1 MPLVSMKGILQRA
14 KEEQYAV
21 GHYNLNSLQWAIPI
35 LQAAEE
41 ERAPVILASSDRLV
55 DRLGGFRTIAAVI
68 RELVRE
74 MSSTVPV
81 VLHLDHAQ
89 SVDRCK
95 RAMEAGYTSV
105 MIDGS
110 KYPIDENIA
119 MTREV
124 TEYARAYGV
133 SVEAEV
139 GIVGGSEDGME
150 GSIRYADPGECL
162 RMVKEAQIDALAA
175 ALGSVHG
182 PYRGEPRLNFERM
195 KEISE
200 RTDVPLVLH
209 GGSGLPDD
217 QIQRAIRLGHAKI
230 NVNTECAQAWT
241 DAVRDFLTDENNAR
255 VYEPQV
261 ILKPAHEAIKRTV
274 KEKIRL
280 FGTGNRC

>member
-1 MPLVSMKGILQRA
+1 MKGILQRA

-74 MSSTVPV
+74 MSITVPV

-280 FGTGNRC
+280 FGTGNRS

>member
-74 MSSTVPV
+74 MSITVPV

-89 SVDRCK
+89 SADRCK

>member
-74 MSSTVPV
+74 MSITVPV

-110 KYPIDENIA
+110 KSPIDENIA

>member
-74 MSSTVPV
+74 MSITVPV

-89 SVDRCK
+89 SADRCK

-139 GIVGGSEDGME
+139 GIVGGLEDGME

-255 VYEPQV
+255 VYKPQV

>member
-74 MSSTVPV
+74 MSITVPV

-89 SVDRCK
+89 SADRCK

-139 GIVGGSEDGME
+139 GIVGGLEDGME

>member
-1 MPLVSMKGILQRA
+1 MKGILQRA

-74 MSSTVPV
+74 MSITVPV

>member
-74 MSSTVPV
+74 MSITVPV

-110 KYPIDENIA
+110 KYPIDQNIA

-124 TEYARAYGV
+124 TDTEYARAYGV

-150 GSIRYADPGECL
+150 GSIRYADPGGCL

-182 PYRGEPRLNFERM
+182 PYRGSP
-195 KEISE
+195 
-200 RTDVPLVLH
+200 
-209 GGSGLPDD
+209 GS
-217 QIQRAIRLGHAKI
+217 
-230 NVNTECAQAWT
+230 T
-241 DAVRDFLTDENNAR
+241 
-255 VYEPQV
+255 
-261 ILKPAHEAIKRTV
+261 LK
-274 KEKIRL
+274 
-280 FGTGNRC
+280 G

>member
-74 MSSTVPV
+74 MSITVPV

>member
-74 MSSTVPV
+74 MSITVPV

-89 SVDRCK
+89 SADRCK

-110 KYPIDENIA
+110 KSPIDENIA